1 MPPASAAD
9 NSLACVGQ
17 AISRRYT
24 RSLRLVLVITA
35 TIMGAEFVG
44 GWLSNSLALMA
55 DAGHMLTDS
64 AAVALAL
71 LASWIAER
79 PATLEKTFGY
89 LRLEILAA
97 LVNGAVLFV
106 LAATI
111 LWHAVERLTVPPEI
125 NASVM
130 FGVAAVGLVAN
141 AVALAVLHRGRDES
155 LNVRGAYLHIM
166 GDLLGSVGVLLAGA
180 VVLLTGWTVAD
191 PAVSVFISLL
201 IMVGAW
207 RLVRESV
214 DVLLE
219 ATPKHIDLGDVARA
233 IADVAEVWEVHDLHV
248 WTVTSGIVAMSG
260 HAVVQDPQHNQRVLE
275 TVQSRLAEMGI
286 NHVTLQIENREDV
299 CGQGCC

>member
-1 MPPASAAD
+1 
-9 NSLACVGQ
+9 
-17 AISRRYT
+17 
-24 RSLRLVLVITA
+24 
-35 TIMGAEFVG
+35 
-44 GWLSNSLALMA
+44 
-55 DAGHMLTDS
+55 
-64 AAVALAL
+64 
-71 LASWIAER
+71 
-79 PATLEKTFGY
+79 
-89 LRLEILAA
+89 
-97 LVNGAVLFV
+97 
-106 LAATI
+106 
-111 LWHAVERLTVPPEI
+111 
-125 NASVM
+125 
-130 FGVAAVGLVAN
+130 
-141 AVALAVLHRGRDES
+141 
-155 LNVRGAYLHIM
+155 M

>member
-1 MPPASAAD
+1 
-9 NSLACVGQ
+9 
-17 AISRRYT
+17 
-24 RSLRLVLVITA
+24 VLVITA

-111 LWHAVERLTVPPEI
+111 LWHAVERLRVPPEI

-233 IADVAEVWEVHDLHV
+233 IADVDEVCEVHDLHV